1 MTSNVGAELIRK
13 QTTLG
18 FGAPNLDDNHDT
30 MRGKILEE
38 TKRVFKPEF
47 LNRLDDIIVFHTLNK
62 PELVKIVNL
71 EMSKVIERIR
81 LKDVHL
87 TLDETAQ
94 EFLIEKGY
102 DPTYGAR
109 PMRRAVE
116 KYLEDPMAEEILRGN
131 IKPGDLVTVKRDGE
145 KLAFAVDKS
154 TAKPVSETAG

>member
-1 MTSNVGAELIRK
+1 
-13 QTTLG
+13 
-18 FGAPNLDDNHDT
+18 
-30 MRGKILEE
+30 
-38 TKRVFKPEF
+38 
-47 LNRLDDIIVFHTLNK
+47 
-62 PELVKIVNL
+62 
-71 EMSKVIERIR
+71 MSKVIERIR